1 MEIKI
6 RKDIVKTDYL
16 IIGGGVAGLQS
27 AITAAALGVDVL
39 IAEKADTRRSG
50 SGCGGNDHYMCYIP
64 ECHGDDFQK
73 VLSEIGEGMEGGP
86 WQDPAM
92 LKKMMLRTKSIVERW
107 ESYGINMKP
116 TGEYRFEGH
125 TMPDRQCYHLKYDGH
140 NQKMCLTKEARKN
153 GAKIMN
159 RVFINDILTND
170 EGRAVGAIGF
180 SLAEDEPE
188 IIVFQAKAVL
198 VATAQAMRMY
208 PNVNPAFI
216 FNTHSCP
223 AAAGGAAIAYRAGAK
238 LVNIDVPYRHAGVKG
253 FARSGKATWFGVLSD
268 INGDSISPFTDKPDR
283 KRGDAMMDIYPGIFG
298 DRLESAQGPTYMN
311 CTSYSEEDHA
321 YQHQQ
326 FQCEGIDS
334 ITDYLDQRGI
344 DLHKSMIEF
353 GTYDYS
359 LAQRGID
366 IDLNAGTNVP
376 GIYAAGICCGNVR
389 GNITSASVWGDIAA
403 ESVAEYVKTIP
414 EYDVSK
420 HPLIQQRADFYNEL
434 MNRQN
439 GAQWLEANSSLQ
451 VIMNDYIGLKV
462 RSEDMMRAGIKYL
475 ADLKSYAKKEIGCED
490 AHQLMRTMELFDLI
504 DLAEAVAITSRN
516 RKESRG
522 MHKRIDY
529 TFTNPLLN
537 NKFQTIR
544 KTPDGEVILEWR
556 NKVK

>member
-1 MEIKI
+1 MEVKI

-50 SGCGGNDHYMCYIP
+50 NGCGGNDHYMCYIP

-73 VLSEIGEGMEGGP
+73 VISEISEGMEGGP

-125 TMPDRQCYHLKYDGH
+125 TMPERQCYHLKYDGH

-159 RVFINDILTND
+159 KVFINDILTND

-208 PNVNPAFI
+208 PNVNPAYI

-311 CTSYSEEDHA
+311 CTGYTEDDHA

-326 FQCEGIDS
+326 FYCEGIDS
-334 ITDYLDQRGI
+334 ITDYLEQRHI

-366 IDLNAGTNVP
+366 IGLDASTNVP

-389 GNITSASVWGDIAA
+389 GNITSASVWGDIAG
-403 ESVAEYVKTIP
+403 ESVAAYVKTVDD
-414 EYDVSK
+414 YDVSG
-420 HPLIQQRADFYNEL
+420 HPLIGQRADFYNQL

-475 ADLKSYAKKEIGCED
+475 GDLKSYAQQEIGCED

-504 DLAEAVAITSRN
+504 DLAEAVAISSRN

-522 MHKRIDY
+522 IHRRIDY

-544 KTPDGEVILEWR
+544 KTADGEVVLEWR
-556 NKVK
+556 DKVK